1 MTAGRTVDE
10 FVRLTA
16 LPYDIGWAN
25 QEFETGGFDDLAWQR
40 A

>member
-10 FVRLTA
+10 FVWLTA
-16 LPYDIGWAN
+16 LAHDNGWVN
-25 QEFETGGFDDLAWQR
+25 QEFETGGFDDLAWRR